1 MGRRPARCYS
11 KVDRPPY
18 VRKDYIKGGPDSK
31 IKIFDMGSPEKEFPV
46 IVSLYGLA
54 DRQVSMNALE
64 AARIT
69 VNRFLS
75 DKLDKAKWSFK
86 VCIFP
91 HHIIRENKILTGA
104 GADRVSDGMR
114 LAFGR
119 PMGKAARV
127 KKGQKLLT
135 IRIDKENYATAKEAL
150 RRAKYKFPMQASI
163 KVDQGE
169 ELLRK

>member
-11 KVDRPPY
+11 KIDRPPY
-18 VRKDYIKGGPDSK
+18 TRKKYIKGGPDSK
-31 IKIFDMGSPEKEFPV
+31 IKIFDMGAPQKEYDV
-46 IVSLYGLA
+46 TVSLFGKLE
-54 DRQVSMNALE
+54 RQVSMNALE

-69 VNRFLS
+69 VNRYLS
-75 DKLDKAKWSFK
+75 DALDRSRWSFK
-86 VCIFP
+86 VCLFP

-127 KKGQKLLT
+127 KRNQKLLMV
-135 IRIDKENYATAKEAL
+135 RIDHENFAIAKEAL
-150 RRAKYKFPMQASI
+150 RRAKYKFPMPAYI
-163 KVDQGE
+163 VVEKGE

>member
-11 KVDRPPY
+11 RIDRPPY
-18 VRKDYIKGGPDSK
+18 TRKEYIKGGPDSK
-31 IKIFDMGSPEKEFPV
+31 IRIFDMGAPNKDFDLTLSLIGKEPK
-46 IVSLYGLA
+46 
-54 DRQVSMNALE
+54 QVSMNALE

-69 VNRFLS
+69 VNRYLS
-75 DKLDKAKWSFK
+75 SKLDKTKWAFK
-86 VCIFP
+86 VCLFP

-127 KKGQKLLT
+127 KKGQRLLK
-135 IRIDKENYATAKEAL
+135 IRIDKDNFEIAKEAL
-150 RRAKYKFPMQASI
+150 RRAKYKFPMPSKI
-163 KVDQGE
+163 VIEKGE
-169 ELLRK
+169 ELLRS

>member
-1 MGRRPARCYS
+1 
-11 KVDRPPY
+11 
-18 VRKDYIKGGPDSK
+18 RKKYIKGGPDSK
-31 IKIFDMGSPEKEFPV
+31 IKIFDMGAPQNEYN
-46 IVSLYGLA
+46 ITVSLFGNA

-69 VNRFLS
+69 VNRYLS
-75 DKLDKAKWSFK
+75 DNLDKSRWSFK
-86 VCIFP
+86 VCLFP

-127 KKGQKLLT
+127 KKNQRLLK
-135 IRIDKENYATAKEAL
+135 IRIDSENFAFAKEAL
-150 RRAKYKFPMQASI
+150 RRAKYKFPMPANI
-163 KVDQGE
+163 VVEKGE